1 LWKEIAIGYNRTGG
15 FNSQLPCEKSMRT
28 KTPRLNERMLD
39 AAGRLFGARRFHEVR
54 MEDIAA
60 EAAVSKGTLYRYFED
75 KEELYLALLRRATD
89 QLVELLDKRM
99 ARILDPRDRL
109 VELVATN
116 LEYFDT
122 HPHLFDLI
130 QRAEVL
136 RDRNNEFPWQK
147 ARDANLRLAGDI
159 FRASCFAVADA
170 DTATLMLLGGLRAVI
185 RFGERPRPHDVADRV
200 VSAIVGPARS
210 SEAG

>member
-1 LWKEIAIGYNRTGG
+1 
-15 FNSQLPCEKSMRT
+15 
-28 KTPRLNERMLD
+28 MLE

-60 EAAVSKGTLYRYFED
+60 EAEVSKGTLYRYFDD

-89 QLVELLDKRM
+89 QLVELLEERLDR
-99 ARILDPRDRL
+99 LHDPRARL
-109 VELVATN
+109 VELVSTN

-136 RDRNNEFPWQK
+136 RALHNEFPWQR
-147 ARDANLRLAGDI
+147 ARDANFRLAGEI
-159 FRASCFAVADA
+159 LRVGRFPVADVE
-170 DTATLMLLGGLRAVI
+170 TATLMLLGGLRAVI
-185 RFGERPRPHDVADRV
+185 RFGERPRPADVAERV
-200 VSAIVGPARS
+200 VSAIVGPAD
-210 SEAG
+210 